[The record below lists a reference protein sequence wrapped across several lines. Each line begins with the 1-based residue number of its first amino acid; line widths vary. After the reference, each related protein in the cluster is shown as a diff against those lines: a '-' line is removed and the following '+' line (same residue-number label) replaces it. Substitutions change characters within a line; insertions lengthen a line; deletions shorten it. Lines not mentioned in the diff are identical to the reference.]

1 MIGEN
6 SMSMTATEARELTD
20 SINMK
25 NLNAKIK
32 DYDELITETANA
44 GDRVINTS
52 ILTKKMQ
59 TGITEYYENL
69 GYDVAIL
76 GNNMVTIGW

>member
-1 MIGEN
+1 
-6 SMSMTATEARELTD
+6 MSMTATEARELTD

-32 DYDELITETANA
+32 EYDELIAETANE
-44 GDRVINTS
+44 GDRIINTS

-59 TGITEYYENL
+59 AGITEYYENL

-76 GNNMVTIGW
+76 GNGMVSIAW

>member
-76 GNNMVTIGW
+76 GNGMVSIAW